1 MTQQE
6 LIKRL
11 KGLRCWVQQDSVA
24 RNKLDELIQL
34 LGG

>member
-1 MTQQE
+1 MTQAE

-11 KGLRCWVQQDSVA
+11 KGLRCWIQQESAA
-24 RNKLDELIQL
+24 RAKLDELIKQ